1 MAKRPVYYIKNSI
14 VCEREVKFEWFAGFA
29 ISQKQKSINSL
40 HSAIKKLAPD
50 ARPLEI
56 STKGTEPLG
65 VKLSAF
71 NLKLDDYPLECV
83 FQSSKVF
90 DDTNAPHTEWL
101 TLQPKEAKGKAAEL
115 HSLGR
120 RLTGFSYNGISFP
133 LQPTTAFYDYIY
145 MCAVIESLSADEITK
160 LSQFDHFTDIEFNP
174 RKSLNTQAR
183 TAALLRIMLD
193 ESGTIKPLTPEE
205 FIEYHKQHIK

>member
-1 MAKRPVYYIKNSI
+1 MAKRPVYFIKNSI

-101 TLQPKEAKGKAAEL
+101 TLHPKEAKGKAA
-115 HSLGR
+115 SCTSSR
-120 RLTGFSYNGISFP
+120 
-133 LQPTTAFYDYIY
+133 
-145 MCAVIESLSADEITK
+145 
-160 LSQFDHFTDIEFNP
+160 
-174 RKSLNTQAR
+174 
-183 TAALLRIMLD
+183 LLRKATCFLITSVSI
-193 ESGTIKPLTPEE
+193 SGSSCSNLFQLKVFPIKSAGTKVSSPLL
-205 FIEYHKQHIK
+205 KRSL